1 MHNLGGRSPFRA
13 YILSNI
19 MNNTNNTTQSITKLF
34 DIKYPIICGGMIWVS
49 GHKLATACAH
59 AGIMGLIG
67 AGSMKPELLK
77 QHLEK
82 IPAGTN
88 VGINIPLLY
97 PDSQQQIELALKYGI
112 RIFFTSAGSP
122 KKYTSW
128 LKEQG
133 CTVAHVTSSPKLAAK
148 CQAAGVDAI
157 VAEGV
162 EAGGHNG
169 RDEITTMAL
178 IPQVVD
184 AVDIPVIAAGGI
196 GDGRGIAAAFALG
209 ASGVQMGTRFAAS
222 VESSAHPN
230 FKQEIVKTQSDST
243 YLALKT
249 VTPVRLIKNQF
260 ATEIIA
266 LEQQGA
272 TSDKLA
278 EKLGK
283 GRARLGMLEGDITKG
298 ELEIGQIS
306 GLIKELSPVE
316 QIVSNLVSEYQS
328 AVATL
333 PKVL

>member
-1 MHNLGGRSPFRA
+1 MMEAIAFQKPVCVGP
-13 YILSNI
+13 Y
-19 MNNTNNTTQSITKLF
+19 
-34 DIKYPIICGGMIWVS
+34 
-49 GHKLATACAH
+49 AT
-59 AGIMGLIG
+59 
-67 AGSMKPELLK
+67 
-77 QHLEK
+77 
-82 IPAGTN
+82 
-88 VGINIPLLY
+88 
-97 PDSQQQIELALKYGI
+97 
-112 RIFFTSAGSP
+112 
-122 KKYTSW
+122 
-128 LKEQG
+128 
-133 CTVAHVTSSPKLAAK
+133 
-148 CQAAGVDAI
+148 
-157 VAEGV
+157 
-162 EAGGHNG
+162 
-169 RDEITTMAL
+169 
-178 IPQVVD
+178 
-184 AVDIPVIAAGGI
+184 
-196 GDGRGIAAAFALG
+196 
-209 ASGVQMGTRFAAS
+209 
-222 VESSAHPN
+222 N